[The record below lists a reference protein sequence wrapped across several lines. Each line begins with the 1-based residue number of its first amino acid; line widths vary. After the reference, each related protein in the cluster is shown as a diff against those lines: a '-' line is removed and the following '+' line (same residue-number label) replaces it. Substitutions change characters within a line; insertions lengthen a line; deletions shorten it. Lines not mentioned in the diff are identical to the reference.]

1 VVKNEPEDSVS
12 GGEEDGVSVEITERS
27 ATVYF
32 VLYVYVRVLEEH
44 LSCMWY
50 QKSSGYNFH
59 FHISSYVV
67 RSFRN

>member
-1 VVKNEPEDSVS
+1 MVKNEPEDSVS

-44 LSCMWY
+44 LSCIWY
-50 QKSSGYNFH
+50 QKSSGDNFH

-67 RSFRN
+67 